1 MNRRT
6 ALATA
11 LKTALGAGFGIG
23 LGSAALYGAS
33 QALGQGTPRR
43 IGLQAKK
50 FEFTPTEITV
60 KRGNPVT
67 LVLTSLDFDH
77 GFSCP
82 DFKLRSDFIP
92 GREIELN
99 FTPEKAGR
107 YLFVCDNFC
116 GEGHDDMSGVI
127 IVTEA

>member
-11 LKTALGAGFGIG
+11 LKAALGAG
-23 LGSAALYGAS
+23 LGGAAWYGAS
-33 QALGQGTPRR
+33 QALGQGAPLR

-50 FEFTPTEITV
+50 FEFTPSEITV

-92 GREIELN
+92 GKEIELN

>member
-6 ALATA
+6 ALKSA
-11 LKTALGAGFGIG
+11 LKSALGAG
-23 LGSAALYGAS
+23 LGGAAWYGAS
-33 QALGQGTPRR
+33 QALGQGAPRR

-50 FEFTPTEITV
+50 FEFTPTEIIV

>member
-1 MNRRT
+1 MRLGVNRRT
-6 ALATA
+6 ALEIA
-11 LKTALGAGFGIG
+11 LKSALGAGFSG
-23 LGSAALYGAS
+23 AALYGTGR
-33 QALGQGTPRR
+33 ALGQGTPRR

-50 FEFTPTEITV
+50 FEFTPSEITV